1 MPKKLYLLLL
11 ALILVTAG
19 CNSESNPDRAIGEVN
34 GQAIL
39 GADYD
44 KLINLQTVVYQTQ
57 TGAKL
62 QADKD
67 QAVIKDIQDKAFEQL
82 VMDLVLQQEA
92 EKRGISVSEKQ
103 VEEALANVKASVT
116 EAGYQRMIQ
125 DTGLT
130 ESDIKSMVKI
140 EIISQAV
147 QDNIA
152 RNAQVSDAQIKDYY
166 QQNQDDYKVEA
177 GMEIYHILVA
187 DEAGALDILNRL
199 KKGEDFA
206 GLAAEYSI
214 DTGSRM
220 EGGYVGIGNANSAW
234 VEEFKNAA
242 LKLKAGELTEAPV
255 KSQYG
260 YHIIKAGKQV
270 KAGIKPLEE
279 VKEEIRNI
287 LKNQQ
292 ATRAINELR
301 QKAIVKDLRSQ

>member
-116 EAGYQRMIQ
+116 EAGY
-125 DTGLT
+125 
-130 ESDIKSMVKI
+130 
-140 EIISQAV
+140 
-147 QDNIA
+147 
-152 RNAQVSDAQIKDYY
+152 
-166 QQNQDDYKVEA
+166 
-177 GMEIYHILVA
+177 
-187 DEAGALDILNRL
+187 
-199 KKGEDFA
+199 
-206 GLAAEYSI
+206 
-214 DTGSRM
+214 
-220 EGGYVGIGNANSAW
+220 
-234 VEEFKNAA
+234 
-242 LKLKAGELTEAPV
+242 
-255 KSQYG
+255 
-260 YHIIKAGKQV
+260 
-270 KAGIKPLEE
+270 
-279 VKEEIRNI
+279 
-287 LKNQQ
+287 
-292 ATRAINELR
+292 
-301 QKAIVKDLRSQ
+301 